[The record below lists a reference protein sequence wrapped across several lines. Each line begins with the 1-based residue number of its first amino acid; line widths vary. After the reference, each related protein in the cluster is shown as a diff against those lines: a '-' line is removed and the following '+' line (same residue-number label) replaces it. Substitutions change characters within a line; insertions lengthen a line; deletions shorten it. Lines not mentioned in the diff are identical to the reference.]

1 MNSQFTKIVRIVLAI
16 ILIAFGLNKLLP
28 SPFIPLPAP
37 PEKAMAFLTSL
48 GETGYVLKMV
58 GSMEILIGLLL
69 IFKKWVPFAL
79 ILLVPIS
86 LNILLFHLFLDASGI
101 AGAIIVAVLNGILI
115 YKHWKAYKPL
125 FN

>member
-1 MNSQFTKIVRIVLAI
+1 MNSQFTKIVRILLAL

-28 SPFIPLPAP
+28 TPFIPLPAL
-37 PEKAMAFLTSL
+37 PEKAMDFMTSL
-48 GETGYVLKMV
+48 GETGYVLKLV
-58 GSMEILIGLLL
+58 GVMEIIIGILL
-69 IFKKWVPFAL
+69 ILKKWVPFAL

-86 LNILLFHLFLDASGI
+86 FNILLFHLFLDASGI
-101 AGAIIVAVLNGILI
+101 AGAIVVAVLNGILI